1 MKWFLMLAM
10 AATALVAGTAS
21 AVNINARTTLTIN
34 ARSLNSGRVLVFG
47 SLRSPVRAC
56 VRSKVIRLYRVSHR
70 RSRLLARTRTD
81 SRGRYQF
88 RLRLR
93 TGTVIYTRFA
103 GSFYSN
109 YGGQQVC
116 RPSRSRRITIR

>member
-1 MKWFLMLAM
+1 MKKSLLVM
-10 AATALVAGTAS
+10 AAVALVFGTAN
-21 AVNINARTTLTIN
+21 AANINARTALTIN
-34 ARSLNSGRVLVFG
+34 ARSLNSGRVLAFG
-47 SLRSPVRAC
+47 SLRSPVTAC
-56 VRSKVIRLYRVSHR
+56 VRRKVIRLYRVSHR
-70 RSRLLARTRTD
+70 TSRLLARTRTD

-116 RPSRSRRITIR
+116 RPSRSKSVIVR